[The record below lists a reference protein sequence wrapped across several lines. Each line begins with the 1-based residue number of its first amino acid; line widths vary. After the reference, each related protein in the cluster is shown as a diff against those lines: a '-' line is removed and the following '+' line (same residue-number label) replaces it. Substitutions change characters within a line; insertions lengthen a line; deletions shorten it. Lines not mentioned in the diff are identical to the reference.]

1 MNNSKTPKLDSKIDK
16 LQRDKD
22 EAIRHADAL
31 YHHVKDR
38 ATEFYE
44 EGRKTATHAQDNIKV
59 QRDNLVKHVQ
69 DKPLTSILI
78 AAGVGF
84 ILSAI
89 LKK

>member
-1 MNNSKTPKLDSKIDK
+1 MNNSRTPKLDAKIDK
-16 LQRDKD
+16 IQRDKD

-38 ATEFYE
+38 AADFYE
-44 EGRKTATHAQDNIKV
+44 EGIKTATHAQDNIKI
-59 QRDNLVKHVQ
+59 QRDNLIKHVQ
-69 DKPLTSILI
+69 EKPLSSLLM

>member
-1 MNNSKTPKLDSKIDK
+1 MTNSRTPKLDAKIDK
-16 LQRDKD
+16 LQRDKE

-38 ATEFYE
+38 ASEFYE
-44 EGRKTATHAQDNIKV
+44 EGRKTAHHAQDNLKI

-69 DKPLTSILI
+69 EKPLTSVLI
-78 AAGVGF
+78 AAGIGF
-84 ILSAI
+84 ILSSF